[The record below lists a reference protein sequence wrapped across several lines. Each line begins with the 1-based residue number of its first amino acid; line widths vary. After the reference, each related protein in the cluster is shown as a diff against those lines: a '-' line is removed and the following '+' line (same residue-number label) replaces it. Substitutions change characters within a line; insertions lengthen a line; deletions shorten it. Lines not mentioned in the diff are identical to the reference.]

1 MKFILSYFLKGL
13 LFVLP
18 LGLTFWILYELINFI
33 DGLLG
38 LNIPGLGLAIVLAG
52 VTLIGFIFTNIVP
65 NPLIR
70 LMEDAISRMPL
81 VKMIYTSIKD
91 LTEAVLGDKKKFNQ
105 PVLVDVNDAGVQRLG
120 FITEESLG
128 RLNLEG
134 KAAVYFPHSYNFSGN
149 LFIVPQDKVQK
160 IDAPAS
166 DVMKFIISAGVSNL
180 SELDMGEGDAKKKKP
195 KRLKDYLIEWLED
208 DR

>member
-1 MKFILSYFLKGL
+1 MKLIISYFLKGL

-18 LGLTFWILYELINFI
+18 LTLTVWILWLAIRWI

-38 LNIPGLGLAIVLAG
+38 LGIPGLGLIVVLAA
-52 VTLIGFIFTNIVP
+52 VTFIGYTFTHIIP

-70 LMEDAISRMPL
+70 LMEDGISRMPL
-81 VKMIYTSIKD
+81 VKMIYSSIKD

-105 PVLVDVNDAGVQRLG
+105 PVLVKLNDEGVERLG
-120 FITEESLG
+120 FITEQ
-128 RLNLEG
+128 NLERLGIEG
-134 KAAVYFPHSYNFSGN
+134 KVAVYFPHSYNFSGN
-149 LFIVPQDKVQK
+149 LFIVPSEKVEK
-160 IDAPAS
+160 LNVPSS

-180 SELDMGEGDAKKKKP
+180 AEISEGGEEKKK
-195 KRLKDYLIEWLED
+195 KRLKDYLLEWLED